1 MKTIMVATDFS
12 RRSDRALSRAAV
24 LARQFGA
31 SIILIHVV
39 NDDQPRRIV
48 EIEHEE
54 SAVLLAQSAETFKE
68 VDGVAC
74 EVRIVRASSFVG
86 IIQAAEELRPDL
98 LVIGSH
104 RRHVLKDVFIGTTAE
119 RTIRLVDCPV
129 LMVNAQPAGQYRH
142 IMHTTD
148 LSAGSRDALQ
158 RARDLRIGDDAINTL
173 LYVFDAPALRLVM
186 VDTMTKN
193 DQALYLASEQM
204 NAMRDLDAFTSS
216 AKLDDFAPQV
226 RHKPKATHHEIL
238 TAAEEENADLIV
250 VSTHGRTGLA
260 KLLIGSVTER
270 VLRSASIDVLAIPP
284 RRDA

>member
-12 RRSDRALSRAAV
+12 GRSDRALARAAL

-31 SIILIHVV
+31 TIALIHVV

-48 EIEHEE
+48 DIEREE
-54 SAVLLAQSAETFKE
+54 SAVLLAQSAETLRD

-74 EVRIVRASSFVG
+74 EARVILASSFVG
-86 IIQAAEELRPDL
+86 IIQAVEEMRPDL

-129 LMVNAQPAGQYRH
+129 LMVNALPAGGYQH
-142 IMHTTD
+142 IIQTTD
-148 LSAGSRDALQ
+148 LSGGSRDALQ
-158 RARDLRIGDDAINTL
+158 RARALRIGDGALNTL

-193 DQALYLASEQM
+193 DQALYLASEHV
-204 NAMRDLDAFTSS
+204 NAMRDLDAFVSEANFDGIT
-216 AKLDDFAPQV
+216 PQV
-226 RHKPKATHHEIL
+226 RHKAKATHHEIL
-238 TAAEEENADLIV
+238 NAAEAENADMIV

-270 VLRSASIDVLAIPP
+270 VLRSASVDVLAIPP
-284 RRDA
+284 ARGA

>member
-12 RRSDRALSRAAV
+12 GRSDRALARAAL

-31 SIILIHVV
+31 TIALIHVV

-48 EIEHEE
+48 DIEREE
-54 SAVLLAQSAETFKE
+54 SAVLLNQSAETLRE

-74 EVRIVRASSFVG
+74 EARVILASSFAG
-86 IIQAAEELRPDL
+86 IIQAVDEMRPDL

-129 LMVNAQPAGQYRH
+129 LMVNAQADGDYRH

-148 LSAGSRDALQ
+148 LSGGSRDALQ
-158 RARDLRIGDDAINTL
+158 RARALRIGDDAHNTL
-173 LYVFDAPALRLVM
+173 LYIFDAPALRLVM

-204 NAMRDLDAFTSS
+204 NAMRELDAFTSE

-226 RHKPKATHHEIL
+226 RHKPKATHQAIL
-238 TAAEEENADLIV
+238 KAAEDENADLIV

-284 RRDA
+284 KRGA